1 MVFFICNPTDGMVAF
16 WASSLT
22 FRVVANI
29 AKRSKTKL
37 LMLKTTYFD

>member
-1 MVFFICNPTDGMVAF
+1 MVPF

-22 FRVVANI
+22 FRVDTAI

-37 LMLKTTYFD
+37 LMLKTTYFG